1 MRISVF
7 NCLSSANSRETQ
19 LMQHMKSNKKKP
31 TKTRQIKK
39 KQKRKRKKKTNKIEQ
54 EQKQNVKYHVM
65 KEKNTRIIGIITVF
79 NPDQFFLILTM
90 QNIITVF
97 LTIMFCLENLHGIF
111 EYVGYIYLVYFM
123 RKQRFLF

>member
-39 KQKRKRKKKTNKIEQ
+39 KQKRKRKKKKKEN
-54 EQKQNVKYHVM
+54 KQNRTRTKTKCKISCHEG
-65 KEKNTRIIGIITVF
+65 EKHEDHWNNYSF
-79 NPDQFFLILTM
+79 
-90 QNIITVF
+90 
-97 LTIMFCLENLHGIF
+97 
-111 EYVGYIYLVYFM
+111 
-123 RKQRFLF
+123 